1 MADILISSP
10 RVGDLVY
17 TSFSCHYLVRIAHL
31 SFSYWD
37 FLTLWLFEW
46 ILCMQVIA
54 TASEEWILME
64 KRLSNTVLRY
74 ITMFCIKWDWWT
86 LNYNLK
92 HTISHWHRCILNSS
106 VVYDHHQPHPTQNMN
121 SDSEQ
126 GSDFLLKE
134 EIKLGTKSRRV
145 KNKEKQKQKKKT
157 DNKGNCTQHINQTTG
172 CSNDNLKKKQSNKN
186 KQNSV
191 KQHSDTWGSTYFVSN
206 CHTICE
212 SCLKDSW

>member
-1 MADILISSP
+1 
-10 RVGDLVY
+10 
-17 TSFSCHYLVRIAHL
+17 
-31 SFSYWD
+31 
-37 FLTLWLFEW
+37 
-46 ILCMQVIA
+46 MQVIA
-54 TASEEWILME
+54 TASEEWILMG

-145 KNKEKQKQKKKT
+145 KHTEKQRQKKT

-206 CHTICE
+206 CQTICE
-212 SCLKDSW
+212 SCLRDSW

>member
-31 SFSYWD
+31 SFSYWN
-37 FLTLWLFEW
+37 FLSLWLFEW
-46 ILCMQVIA
+46 ILCMQVIT
-54 TASEEWILME
+54 TASEEWILMG

-106 VVYDHHQPHPTQNMN
+106 VVFDHHQPHPTQNMN

-145 KNKEKQKQKKKT
+145 KHTEKQRKK
-157 DNKGNCTQHINQTTG
+157 NQTTKATVPSTSIKRPG
-172 CSNDNLKKKQSNKN
+172 VAMTIWKRKKATRTNKT
-186 KQNSV
+186 Q
-191 KQHSDTWGSTYFVSN
+191 
-206 CHTICE
+206 
-212 SCLKDSW
+212 